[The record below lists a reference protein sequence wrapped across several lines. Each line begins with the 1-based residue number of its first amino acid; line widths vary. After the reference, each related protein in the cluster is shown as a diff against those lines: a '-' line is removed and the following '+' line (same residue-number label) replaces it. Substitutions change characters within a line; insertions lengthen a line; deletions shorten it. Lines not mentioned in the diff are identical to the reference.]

1 MRSVTL
7 FSPHFGQRKVI
18 DGFAD
23 SEHKFGIV
31 SCGRQWGKSLLSQ
44 NLMLYWLLQNPNQKG
59 AWITPVYN
67 QSKKIFN
74 ELTNAAHSII
84 SKQNKADLTIEFING
99 STLQFLSTDNF
110 NTIRGFSFNYMV
122 IDEAAFVKQD
132 AIESAVLPTLTAIG
146 KKCLIISTPK
156 SKNWFYEY
164 FLRGNSPNTVYIA
177 FKGISQDNPYVSKE
191 FILEQHKSLPKEIYR
206 QEYLA
211 EFTDAGSDVFTGV
224 DDVCIINQWNNDAR
238 RGNRFFAGVDLGLTN
253 DYSVLTIM
261 DEFGRVAYMD
271 RINGTSYAEIT
282 KTFTAAIKRY
292 GITAGYVEV
301 NGPGKPVFEVLYSH
315 EKKLREFVTN
325 NINKMDGIR
334 GLIYDIQEQKV
345 ELPSKELFPYL
356 YNELNAFTYRINA
369 TGTVSFSSPNGMND
383 DCVMSLMLANEARK
397 KTVLSKS
404 KLYIGNTNK
413 QNNNQLYANRI

>member
-164 FLRGNSPNTVYIA
+164 FLRGNSPNNVYIA

-191 FILEQHKSLPKEIYR
+191 FILEQYKSLPKEIYR